1 MKQRLLSSLA
11 TGVLLLGAAP
21 SWSAPPN
28 CLASTGSFASTTPIL
43 LADAGT
49 TNSPLAVAGLS
60 PYLYTARVSV
70 NIRHSAGAD
79 LDVTLI
85 SPAGTRVALTTD
97 NGGVLDDVFAGTT
110 WADSA
115 LVPTTDATYVNL
127 VPQPLLVPEEA
138 LGALVGETPNGTWTL
153 EIVDDTAGNIGD
165 LLSWSLEIDALP
177 SAPDEVTSTFSN
189 TEALPVPDVATVTS
203 TITTSGLGTSL
214 CGLVVTTD
222 LRSTFS
228 ANLDVTLT
236 SPTGA
241 TTVLTTDNGAG
252 NDDVF
257 AGTEWRDDAGTPVT
271 DFAYV
276 NLVTATPLVP
286 EGALGHFQDSDPN
299 GTWTL
304 SVTNDLAGDSASL
317 NGWSLALTTC
327 SCVAPEADVALTKTV
342 APLEV
347 APGSPA
353 VFTLT
358 ATNGGPAP
366 ATNVVV
372 TDTLPAGLAYVSN
385 DCGASFAA
393 PTVTWT
399 LPSLAN
405 GASAVCHVTVMV
417 NASATNSAT
426 ISSDQNDP
434 VPANNASA
442 TTVLGDV
449 NALEIPT
456 AGTWGLLILG
466 LGLGL
471 AAWTVLRR
479 RG

>member
-1 MKQRLLSSLA
+1 LKQRLLSLFAS
-11 TGVLLLGAAP
+11 GVLLCGADP

-28 CLASTGSFASTTPIL
+28 CLSSSGSVSSTTPIL

-49 TNSPLAVAGLS
+49 TNSVLAVAGLS

-70 NIRHSAGAD
+70 NIRHSAGGD
-79 LDVTLI
+79 LDITLI
-85 SPAGTRVALTTD
+85 SPVGTRVTLTTD
-97 NGGVLDDVFAGTT
+97 NGGLLDDVFAGTT
-110 WADSA
+110 WTDSA
-115 LVPTTDATYVNL
+115 LVATTDAVYVNL

-138 LGALVGETPNGTWTL
+138 MGALYGENPNGTWTL
-153 EIVDDTAGNIGD
+153 EVVDDTAGNIGD
-165 LLSWSLEIDALP
+165 LLSWSLEFDTLP
-177 SAPDEVTSTFSN
+177 AAPDEVTSTFTNSVPQ
-189 TEALPVPDVATVTS
+189 PVPDVATVTS
-203 TITTSGLGTSL
+203 TITASGPGTSL
-214 CGLVVTTD
+214 CRLVVTTD
-222 LRSTFS
+222 LTSTFS
-228 ANLDVTLT
+228 ANLDVVLT

-241 TTVLTTDNGAG
+241 STVLTTDNGAG

-257 AGTEWRDDAGTPVT
+257 AGTEWRDDAGTPAT
-271 DFAYV
+271 DFTYG

-286 EGALGHFQDSDPN
+286 EGALGHFQDIDPN

-317 NGWSLALTTC
+317 NSWSLALTTC

-342 APLEV
+342 EPTLV
-347 APGSPA
+347 TLGSPA

-358 ATNGGPAP
+358 ATNGGPAA

-372 TDTLPAGLAYVSN
+372 TDTLPAGLVYVSN
-385 DCGASFAA
+385 DCGASFSA
-393 PTVTWT
+393 PTVTWN

-405 GASAVCHVTVMV
+405 GASAVCNVTVTV
-417 NASATNSAT
+417 NATGTNNAT

-434 VPANNASA
+434 VPANNVSA
-442 TTVLGDV
+442 TTVFGDV

-466 LGLGL
+466 LGLGI